1 MNKKQKIRW
10 IFCVAGMEFRKWIS
24 LKNFLILLLLQYF
37 WGNMYIGDMISV
49 AISLHIYKFNMLE
62 PFDLVMSF
70 QFYILV
76 IPLVFCVLL
85 SGFPDNSANNI
96 FAFSRSNRVMWLC
109 GQLLFGMLTG
119 TLCILFFVVTSL
131 LWVGRNGAFS
141 NHWSSFM
148 TDMYAGFPEIY
159 AKNDRLFLE
168 SGTMSHGTPISV
180 AMICIGLMLCYFM
193 VLLQIL
199 CFFHL
204 TGHKKM
210 GMFVAMS
217 VTVIGAISVSFF

>member
-1 MNKKQKIRW
+1 
-10 IFCVAGMEFRKWIS
+10 
-24 LKNFLILLLLQYF
+24 
-37 WGNMYIGDMISV
+37 
-49 AISLHIYKFNMLE
+49 
-62 PFDLVMSF
+62 
-70 QFYILV
+70 
-76 IPLVFCVLL
+76 
-85 SGFPDNSANNI
+85 
-96 FAFSRSNRVMWLC
+96 
-109 GQLLFGMLTG
+109 
-119 TLCILFFVVTSL
+119 
-131 LWVGRNGAFS
+131 
-141 NHWSSFM
+141 M

-168 SGTMSHGTPISV
+168 SGTMSHATPISV

-217 VTVIGAISVSFF
+217 VTVIGAISVSFFEKISWLFPMTHAIFGVHFDKFYAQPKYKIVWSLLYFLVLNILLFAENVFQVKKCRIGDSG

>member
-1 MNKKQKIRW
+1 
-10 IFCVAGMEFRKWIS
+10 
-24 LKNFLILLLLQYF
+24 
-37 WGNMYIGDMISV
+37 
-49 AISLHIYKFNMLE
+49 
-62 PFDLVMSF
+62 
-70 QFYILV
+70 
-76 IPLVFCVLL
+76 
-85 SGFPDNSANNI
+85 
-96 FAFSRSNRVMWLC
+96 
-109 GQLLFGMLTG
+109 
-119 TLCILFFVVTSL
+119 
-131 LWVGRNGAFS
+131 
-141 NHWSSFM
+141 M

-204 TGHKKM
+204 IGHKKM

-217 VTVIGAISVSFF
+217 VTVIGAISVSFFEKISWLFPMTHAIFGVHFDKFYAQP